1 MMSATARR
9 PDDPTPEA
17 SADASPSCILLAED
31 DSEMRALIAAMLA
44 GDGYLV
50 IEARDGQELLVA
62 IERLKAGSVR
72 PAMVVSDVRMP
83 GYSGLDL
90 LAILRCASWT
100 LPVVL
105 ITAFGDED
113 THAEARELGAIA
125 VLDKPFD
132 LDDLRAVV
140 RAAAPLR

>member
-1 MMSATARR
+1 
-9 PDDPTPEA
+9 
-17 SADASPSCILLAED
+17 
-31 DSEMRALIAAMLA
+31 
-44 GDGYLV
+44 V
-50 IEARDGQELLVA
+50 IEARDGQELLLA

>member
-1 MMSATARR
+1 
-9 PDDPTPEA
+9 
-17 SADASPSCILLAED
+17 
-31 DSEMRALIAAMLA
+31 MLA
-44 GDGYLV
+44 TDGYVV
-50 IEARDGQELLVA
+50 IEACDGQALLLA
-62 IERLKAGSVR
+62 IENLRAGSVR
-72 PAMVVSDVRMP
+72 PVMIVSDVRMP

-113 THAEARELGAIA
+113 THAEALELGAVA

-132 LDDLRAVV
+132 LDHLRAVV
-140 RAAAPLR
+140 RAAAPIR

>member
-9 PDDPTPEA
+9 PDDPIPEA
-17 SADASPSCILLAED
+17 SADASSSCILLAED

-50 IEARDGQELLVA
+50 IEARDGQELLLA

-113 THAEARELGAIA
+113 THTEARELGAIA